1 MEPESVELLLKHLQ
15 QQVDD
20 LRLRADAA
28 TRFGNKLV
36 GGIMVVALIVGG
48 MQFFVARQ
56 IALLDAVR
64 NSQRTVIERLI
75 VLEVQA
81 KYERTPHPDDK
92 EKP

>member
-1 MEPESVELLLKHLQ
+1 MEPESIELLLKHLQ

-36 GGIMVVALIVGG
+36 GGIMVVALVVGG

-56 IALLDAVR
+56 VALLDTVR
-64 NSQRTVIERLI
+64 NDQRTVVERLI
-75 VLEVQA
+75 VLEVRN